1 MEKGNWKPEIGKM
14 AWTMFNDPFQ
24 VVIAE
29 VFIAAVE
36 SSSIGDLYY
45 FAAHGRSFIPP
56 RTIVSLY
63 PTAQAVLESTKVVN
77 SKGET
82 VNA

>member
-1 MEKGNWKPEIGKM
+1 
-14 AWTMFNDPFQ
+14 MFNDPFQ
-24 VVIAE
+24 VVVAE

-36 SSSIGDLYY
+36 SSSIGDMYY
-45 FAAHGRSFIPP
+45 FAAHGRSFLSP
-56 RTIVSLY
+56 RLASSIY
-63 PTAQAVLESTKVVN
+63 PTAQAVLASIKVVN